1 MEDAED
7 LTGRLVLEVVN
18 VINEM
23 VGEQANKWNIYM
35 YHMQNIALSYDDRN
49 LGSCKET
56 QASPAPNWLDGLP
69 RRALH
74 WYCHQ

>member
-23 VGEQANKWNIYM
+23 VGEQANKWNIY
-35 YHMQNIALSYDDRN
+35 HSAKLQLV
-49 LGSCKET
+49 
-56 QASPAPNWLDGLP
+56 
-69 RRALH
+69 
-74 WYCHQ
+74 